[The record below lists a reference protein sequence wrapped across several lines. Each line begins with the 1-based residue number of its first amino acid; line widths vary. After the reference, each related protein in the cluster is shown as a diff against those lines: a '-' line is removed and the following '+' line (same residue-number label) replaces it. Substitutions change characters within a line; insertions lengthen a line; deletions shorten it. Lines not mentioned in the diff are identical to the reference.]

1 MSYEFRLLITHKI
14 NTMIKNYFKI
24 AWRNLWKNKTFTALN
39 LSALTVS
46 LAACL
51 MIYFWIS
58 YERSYDRFGANAN
71 RVFRVA
77 LKLEIEKQPVKEF
90 AVTAPPLMPALVKDF
105 PEIESAVRITG
116 DNPLIGY
123 SQQNFF
129 TDRFFYA
136 DTTFFK
142 VFGFPLV
149 KGDPNTLLSD
159 INSAVITESIA
170 KKLFGNKEPIGQLIT
185 MNDTTPLKISGVAKD
200 LPLNNHFY
208 FDIIVPLKL
217 LETQSGPNSMSGW
230 WNDNYYTYV
239 LLKNAKDAAALD
251 TKIAH
256 IIDKY
261 NGKQNKELGLKGTHY
276 LQRLTDI
283 HLHSDLRTELNPNG
297 NIQSLRILA
306 FIAFFLLLVACINYV
321 NLTTATSFKR
331 SKEIG
336 IKKVTG
342 ATVFQLMTQLL
353 TEAVVVSFISITL
366 AIVLAISLMPMF
378 NKLAGTHVN
387 ITTQVSLQ
395 FALGLLLFSIL
406 LGIAAGFFPSFYLS
420 RIKPLITIRKTFLKP
435 GSSFSLRKALVVF
448 QFSITVTLII
458 ATIIAFQQL
467 RYMQTR
473 DLGFTKDQVL
483 NIPLRNQAEVIA
495 KETLKNNF
503 LAISGV
509 SGTTS
514 SSAVPGGR
522 LANITV
528 LPEGVPR
535 ERTQTM
541 ATLIVDY
548 DFIST
553 YNISIAAGRGF
564 SREYG
569 SDSSAFILN
578 EAAVRELGWGDP
590 QSAIGKGFNWGG
602 GKEGKIIGVVKD
614 FHFNSLQ
621 QNVQPMV
628 MHILANWFWYGS
640 ISVRVPAADIKT
652 VMQSVATEWNKT
664 LPGHPF
670 DYSFVDDDFN
680 KQYKTEQ
687 QLSSLSA
694 SFSVLIIFISCLGL
708 FGLTMVAVAQRTKE
722 IGVRKVLG
730 ASVSGIAA
738 LLSKDFVKLVLIAIG
753 IASPIAWWLMN
764 KWLQD
769 FAYKINVNWWVFVL
783 AGIIALFIALVTVS
797 YQSIKAAIAN
807 PVKSLRTE

>member
-1 MSYEFRLLITHKI
+1 
-14 NTMIKNYFKI
+14 MIKNYFKI
-24 AWRNLWKNKTFTALN
+24 AWRNLWRNKTFTALN
-39 LSALTVS
+39 LSALTIS

-51 MIYFWIS
+51 LIYFWIS
-58 YERSYDRFGANAN
+58 YELSYDRSGTNAD

-105 PEIESAVRITG
+105 PEIENAVRFTNG
-116 DNPLIGY
+116 NPLIGY
-123 SQQNFF
+123 GQQNFF

-136 DTTFFK
+136 DTTFFE
-142 VFGFPLV
+142 VFGYPLI
-149 KGDPNTLLSD
+149 KGDRHTALGD

-170 KKLFGNKEPIGQLIT
+170 KKLFGNKEPIGQLIM
-185 MNDTTPLKISGVAKD
+185 MNDTTPLKISGVAQN
-200 LPLNNHFY
+200 LPTNNHFS
-208 FDIIVPLKL
+208 FDIIVPMKL
-217 LETQSGPNSMSGW
+217 LERQIGPNGLSGW
-230 WNDNYYTYV
+230 WNDSYYTYI
-239 LLKNAKDAAALD
+239 LLKDPKDAAALD
-251 TKIAH
+251 TKIAG

-276 LQRLTDI
+276 LQPLRSI
-283 HLHSDLRTELNPNG
+283 HLHSDLRGELNPNG
-297 NIQSLRILA
+297 NIQSLRILG

-336 IKKVTG
+336 IKKVSG
-342 ATVFQLMTQLL
+342 ATVLQLMMQLL
-353 TEAVVVSFISITL
+353 TEAIVISFISIGL
-366 AIVLAISLMPMF
+366 AIVLAISLMPLF
-378 NKLAGTHVN
+378 NKLAD
-387 ITTQVSLQ
+387 TQVSTAAQVSVQ
-395 FALGLLLFSIL
+395 FALGLVLLSVL

-435 GSSFSLRKALVVF
+435 GSAFSLRKALVVF

-467 RYMQTR
+467 KYMQTR
-473 DLGFTKDQVL
+473 DLGFSKDQVL
-483 NIPLRNQAEVIA
+483 NIPLRNQSEGIA
-495 KETLKNNF
+495 KELLKNNF
-503 LAISGV
+503 LTIPGI

-514 SSAVPGGR
+514 SSSVPGGR
-522 LANITV
+522 LSNITV

-548 DFIST
+548 DFINT
-553 YNISIAAGRGF
+553 YKLNMVAGRGF
-564 SREYG
+564 SKEYG
-569 SDSSAFILN
+569 NDSSAFILN
-578 EAAVRELGWGDP
+578 EAAVKELGWGEP
-590 QSAIGKGFNWGG
+590 KNAIGKGFNWGG

-621 QNVQPMV
+621 QKVQPMV
-628 MHILANWFWYGS
+628 MHILPNWFWYDG
-640 ISVRVPAADIKT
+640 ISVRIPTENVKGVI
-652 VMQSVATEWNKT
+652 QSLEIEWNKI

-670 DYSFVDDDFN
+670 DYSFVDEDYN

-694 SFSVLIIFISCLGL
+694 TFSILIIFISCLGL
-708 FGLTMVAVAQRTKE
+708 LGLTIVAVSQRTKE

-738 LLSKDFVKLVLIAIG
+738 LLSKEFVKLVLISIV
-753 IASPIAWWLMN
+753 IASPVAWWLMN
-764 KWLQD
+764 SWLGD
-769 FAYKINVNWWVFVL
+769 FAYRINIRWWVFVL
-783 AGIIALFIALVTVS
+783 AGLLAVFIALITVS
-797 YQSIKAAIAN
+797 FQAIKAAIAN
-807 PVKSLRTE
+807 PVKALRTE

>member
-1 MSYEFRLLITHKI
+1 
-14 NTMIKNYFKI
+14 MIRNYFKI

-39 LSALTVS
+39 LSALTIS

-51 MIYFWIS
+51 IIFFWVS
-58 YERSYDRFGANAN
+58 YELSYDKSGANAN
-71 RVFRVA
+71 RVFRIA

-105 PEIESAVRITG
+105 PEIESAVRITR

-123 SQQNFF
+123 AQQDFF
-129 TDRFFYA
+129 TDKFYYA

-142 VFGFPLV
+142 VFGYPLI
-149 KGDPNTLLSD
+149 KGDPNSILSD

-170 KKLFGNKEPIGQLIT
+170 KKLFGNKEPVGQVIT
-185 MNDTTPLKISGVAKD
+185 MNDTTLLRVSGVARD
-200 LPLNNHFY
+200 LPLNNHFS
-208 FDIIVPLKL
+208 FDIIAPMKL
-217 LETQSGPNSMSGW
+217 LERQLGPGGMSGW
-230 WNDNYYTYV
+230 WYNNYYTYV
-239 LLKNAKDAAALD
+239 LLKDPKYAAALD
-251 TKIAH
+251 NKIAG

-276 LQRLTDI
+276 LQPLRSI
-283 HLHSDLRTELNPNG
+283 HLHSDLRSELTPNG
-297 NIQSLRILA
+297 NVQTLRILG

-342 ATVFQLMTQLL
+342 ATVLQLMMQLL
-353 TEAVVVSFISITL
+353 TEAIVVSFISITL
-366 AIVLAISLMPMF
+366 AVVVAISLLPLF
-378 NKLAGTHVN
+378 NKLTG
-387 ITTQVSLQ
+387 TQVSIGAQINIQ
-395 FALGLLLFSIL
+395 FALGLVVFSIL

-420 RIKPLITIRKTFLKP
+420 RIKPLVTIRKSFLKP
-435 GSSFSLRKALVVF
+435 ASSFSLRKVLVVF

-467 RYMQTR
+467 GYMQTR
-473 DLGFTKDQVL
+473 DLGFSKDQVL
-483 NIPLRNQAEVIA
+483 KIPLRNQAESIS
-495 KETLKNNF
+495 KETLKSNF
-503 LAISGV
+503 KSISGI
-509 SGTTS
+509 SGTAS
-514 SSAVPGGR
+514 SSSVPGGR

-535 ERTQTM
+535 GRTQTM

-548 DFIST
+548 DFIDLYKLNMS
-553 YNISIAAGRGF
+553 AGRGF
-564 SREYG
+564 SKEYG

-578 EAAVRELGWGDP
+578 EAAVKELGWGDP
-590 QSAIGKGFNWGG
+590 QNAIGKGFNWGG

-621 QNVQPMV
+621 QKVQPTV
-628 MHILANWFWYGS
+628 MHLLPNWDWYNS
-640 ISVRVPAADIKT
+640 LSVRIPTEDVKT
-652 VMQSVATEWNKT
+652 AIRSLETAWNKV

-670 DYSFVDDDFN
+670 EYSFVDEDYN
-680 KQYKTEQ
+680 KQYKTEK

-694 SFSVLIIFISCLGL
+694 TFSILIIFISCLGL
-708 FGLTMVAVAQRTKE
+708 LGLTIVAVSQRTKE

-738 LLSKDFVKLVLIAIG
+738 LLSKDFVKLVLISIV
-753 IASPIAWWLMN
+753 IASPLAWWLMN
-764 KWLQD
+764 EWLTD
-769 FAYKINVNWWVFVL
+769 FAYRINIQWWVFVV
-783 AGIIALFIALVTVS
+783 AGVIAVLIALLTVS
-797 YQSIKAAIAN
+797 SQAIKAAISN

>member
-1 MSYEFRLLITHKI
+1 
-14 NTMIKNYFKI
+14 MIRNYFKI

-39 LSALTVS
+39 LSALTIS

-51 MIYFWIS
+51 IIFFWIC
-58 YERSYDRFGANAN
+58 YELSFDKSGVNAD

-105 PEIESAVRITG
+105 LEIESAVRLTG

-123 SQQNFF
+123 KQQNFF
-129 TDRFFYA
+129 TDRFYYA

-142 VFGFPLV
+142 VFGYPLL
-149 KGDPNTLLSD
+149 KGDPNTILTD

-170 KKLFGNKEPIGQLIT
+170 EKLFGNNEPIGQLIT
-185 MNDTTPLKISGVAKD
+185 MNDTTLLKVSGVAKD

-208 FDIIVPLKL
+208 FDIIVPMKL
-217 LETQSGPNSMSGW
+217 LERQLGPNGMSGW
-230 WNDNYYTYV
+230 WNDSYYTYV
-239 LLKNAKDAAALD
+239 LLKDPKDAAALD
-251 TKIAH
+251 AKIAG

-276 LQRLTDI
+276 LQPLRGI
-283 HLHSDLRTELNPNG
+283 HLHSDLRGELNPNG
-297 NIQSLRILA
+297 NIQTLRILG

-342 ATVFQLMTQLL
+342 ATVLQLMTQLL
-353 TEAVVVSFISITL
+353 TEAIVVSNISITF
-366 AIVLAISLMPMF
+366 AVVLAISLLPLF
-378 NKLAGTHVN
+378 NKLAGTQVN
-387 ITTQVSLQ
+387 IAAQISLQ
-395 FALGLLLFSIL
+395 FALGLVVFSIL

-420 RIKPLITIRKTFLKP
+420 RIKPLITIRKSFLKP
-435 GSSFSLRKALVVF
+435 ASSFSLRKVLVVF

-458 ATIIAFQQL
+458 STIIAFQQL
-467 RYMQTR
+467 GYMQTR
-473 DLGFTKDQVL
+473 DLGFSKDQVL
-483 NIPLRNQAEVIA
+483 NIPLRNQAESIS
-495 KETLKNNF
+495 KERLKSNF
-503 LAISGV
+503 QSIPGISG
-509 SGTTS
+509 TAS
-514 SSAVPGGR
+514 SSSVPGGR

-528 LPEGVPR
+528 LPEGVSR
-535 ERTQTM
+535 ERWQTM

-548 DFIST
+548 DFIRT
-553 YNISIAAGRGF
+553 YDMSMAAGRGF
-564 SREYG
+564 SKEYG
-569 SDSSAFILN
+569 GDSSAFILN
-578 EAAVRELGWGDP
+578 ETAVRELGWGDP
-590 QSAIGKGFNWGG
+590 QNAIGKGFVWGG
-602 GKEGKIIGVVKD
+602 GKEGKIIGVAKD

-621 QNVQPMV
+621 QKVQPMV
-628 MHILANWFWYGS
+628 MHLLPDWDWYS
-640 ISVRVPAADIKT
+640 NLSVRLSATNVKAAIH
-652 VMQSVATEWNKT
+652 SLETEWNRI

-670 DYSFVDDDFN
+670 DYSFVDEDYN

-694 SFSVLIIFISCLGL
+694 TFSILIIFISCLGL
-708 FGLTMVAVAQRTKE
+708 LGLTIVAVSQRTKE

-738 LLSKDFVKLVLIAIG
+738 LLSKDFVKLVLIAIV
-753 IASPIAWWLMN
+753 IASPLAWWLMN
-764 KWLQD
+764 EWLTD
-769 FAYKINVNWWVFVL
+769 FAYRINIKWWVFAV
-783 AGIIALFIALVTVS
+783 AGVIAVFIALVTVS
-797 YQSIKAAIAN
+797 SQAIKAGIAN